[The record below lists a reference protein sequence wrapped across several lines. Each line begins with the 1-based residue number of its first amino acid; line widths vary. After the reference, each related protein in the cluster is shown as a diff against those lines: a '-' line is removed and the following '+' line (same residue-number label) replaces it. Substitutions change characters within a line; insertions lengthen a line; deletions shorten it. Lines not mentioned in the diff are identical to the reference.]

1 MSWIKLDDQFAD
13 HPKVIAAGPLAAWL
27 YVCGLT
33 YCGRY
38 LTDGWIPEGQV
49 RKLADLDDAAEQA
62 QRLVDVGLWER
73 VDDGYIVHDYL
84 EYNPTGAKVK
94 SERAANARRQAE
106 WRERNRQDDGQF
118 GDDVTDAEAECN
130 DARNGERNGVTNAAV
145 TTAPSPSPSP
155 SPSPNSGGGG
165 DARGRD
171 SAGTE
176 EDALAGALFTEIERT
191 GVLVNATLAEAWL
204 DAIEDHRDW
213 LTEQDVHDAFQA
225 AAAANVPRP
234 GPAYVRSILDRCK
247 RENARPGEPRRNG
260 SNARA
265 SPEPVTMTDAA
276 MYLENALRGVD

>member
-1 MSWIKLDDQFAD
+1 VSWIKIDDQFAD

-38 LTDGWIPEGQV
+38 LTDGWIPDGQV
-49 RKLADLDDAAEQA
+49 RKLADIDDAAAQV

-84 EYNPTGAKVK
+84 EYNPTGEKVRA
-94 SERAANARRQAE
+94 ERAANARRQAE
-106 WRERNRQDDGQF
+106 WRERNRQDNGQF
-118 GDDVTDAEAECN
+118 GDDVTDAESERNAPC
-130 DARNGERNGVTNAAV
+130 NGERNAVTNAAV

-155 SPSPNSGGGG
+155 SPNSGGGG
-165 DARGRD
+165 DARERA

-176 EDALAGALFTEIERT
+176 EDALAGALFTEVEQT

-204 DAIEDHRDW
+204 DAIEDHRGW
-213 LTEQDVHDAFQA
+213 LKEQDIHDAFLA
-225 AAAANVPRP
+225 AAKANVPRP
-234 GPAYVRSILDRCK
+234 SPSYVRSILDRCK
-247 RENARPGEPRRNG
+247 RENVRPGQERSNG
-260 SNARA
+260 HGARA
-265 SPEPVTMTDAA
+265 SPEQPVMTDAA